1 MASRGEATEDADGV
15 TEETKEEKD
24 KEEDAIGKSVNIGD
38 KKSLKEKPLS
48 FSMQKLSSKSLF
60 SNLFSCKNV
69 GSVIEYV
76 SICLFPL
83 ISPLLQLTKV
93 NFVLRSNQ

>member
-69 GSVIEYV
+69 GSNRVCFNLSLSFNFPFA
-76 SICLFPL
+76 SIDK
-83 ISPLLQLTKV
+83 S
-93 NFVLRSNQ
+93 